1 MIWKEHSLTL
11 AKHLVFQYNLNL
23 SPKFYILASLEEN
36 EKGIG
41 LQDIHEAFQL
51 LLKIVKARNIF
62 AEKLERVKNKE
73 IAKEITEDDVQIK
86 VHKTASL
93 FRKK

>member
-1 MIWKEHSLTL
+1 M
-11 AKHLVFQYNLNL
+11 
-23 SPKFYILASLEEN
+23 
-36 EKGIG
+36 
-41 LQDIHEAFQL
+41 QDIHEAFQL

-73 IAKEITEDDVQIK
+73 IAKEVTEDDVQIR
-86 VHKTASL
+86 VHKAASL